1 MAYNPNYCASIWAH
15 NLTNSLPP
23 HWLLAPKQGAS
34 CAVIAEIAQ
43 AHDGS
48 LGQAH
53 AYIDCAAQAGA
64 DAVKFQTHIADAE
77 STIREPWRVKFSKQD
92 ETRFDYWKRMEFTPE
107 QWAGLKAHAEE
118 RKLVFL
124 SSPFSGKAVEL
135 LRSLNTVAWK
145 VASGELT
152 NLPMIREM
160 ARDGKPLMLST
171 GMSPLPEIDAAAEIV
186 RKANA
191 PFAIFQCTTQYPS
204 PPEAIGLN
212 VLDELRSRFNCAVG
226 LSDHSGTIY
235 PALAASAAHCAEI
248 IEVHLT
254 MSRDMFGPDV
264 AASVTPAELRMICDG
279 VRFIEKMRNSPIDK
293 TSINDGIAAL
303 RDVFFKSV
311 VAAQDLTV
319 GTVLTRA
326 HLDLKKPGTGIP
338 AAQLDTVIGKTL
350 RHAVSRDQQLKFE
363 DIQSS

>member
-1 MAYNPNYCASIWAH
+1 MTKFS
-15 NLTNSLPP
+15 SP
-23 HWLLAPKQGAS
+23 HWLSAPKQGAA

-48 LGQAH
+48 LGMAH
-53 AYIDCAAQAGA
+53 AYIDCAARAGA
-64 DAVKFQTHIADAE
+64 DAVKFQTHIAAAE
-77 STIREPWRVKFSKQD
+77 STADEPWRVKFSKQD
-92 ETRFDYWKRMEFTPE
+92 ETRFDYWKRMEFSPA
-107 QWAGLKAHAEE
+107 QWAGLKSHAEE
-118 RKLVFL
+118 KKLVFL
-124 SSPFSGKAVEL
+124 SSPFSGEAVEL
-135 LRSLNTVAWK
+135 LRRLGMAAWK
-145 VASGELT
+145 IASGELT

-171 GMSPLPEIDAAAEIV
+171 GMSPLPEIDAAVEVA

-191 PFAIFQCTTQYPS
+191 PFAVLQCTTQYPS

-212 VLDELRSRFNCAVG
+212 VLDELRARFDCAVG

-235 PALAASAAHCAEI
+235 PALAASAAYRAEI

-254 MSRDMFGPDV
+254 MSREMFGPDV
-264 AASVTPAELRMICDG
+264 AASVTPTELRLICDG
-279 VRFIEKMRNSPIDK
+279 VRFIEKIQNSPIDK
-293 TSINDGIAAL
+293 ARINGDVAAL

-311 VAAQDLTV
+311 VAAQDLPA

-326 HLDLKKPGTGIP
+326 HLDLKKPGNGIP
-338 AAQLDTVIGKTL
+338 AAQLDAVIGKTL
-350 RHAVSRDQQLKFE
+350 RHAISRDGQLKFE